1 MADTNIYGKYKFERT
16 VWANIK
22 LAKLCPGQNIQKFE
36 DVMSTDDTEKQ
47 FNTMMDLIIIMNQAY
62 ERKAKR
68 LNPEHEENLISR
80 EELLDMDEDTLST
93 LALIAMGKFKEDGE
107 ITVPAE
113 PKKEG
118 AEESELPSMTAGSSS
133 SAIS

>member
-16 VWANIK
+16 VWANIQ

-36 DVMSTDDTEKQ
+36 DLMSTDDTEKQ

-62 ERKAKR
+62 EKKAKR

-93 LALIAMGKFKEDGE
+93 LALIAMGQFKEDGK

-113 PKKEG
+113 PKKDG